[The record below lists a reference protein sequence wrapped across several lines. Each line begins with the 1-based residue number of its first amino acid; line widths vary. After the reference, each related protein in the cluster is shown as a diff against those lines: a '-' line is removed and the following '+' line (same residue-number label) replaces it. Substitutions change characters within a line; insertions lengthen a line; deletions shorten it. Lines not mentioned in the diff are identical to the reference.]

1 MLMKMQID
9 GKIFSHEKIGR
20 TASCYPG
27 ETYVIFSIEK
37 ASACS
42 TEITGG
48 FRQRF
53 LTGRK
58 QKSNYAT
65 DKTRE
70 WLRKR

>member
-1 MLMKMQID
+1 MQMKMQID

-20 TASCYPG
+20 TASCHPG
-27 ETYVIFSIEK
+27 ETYVIFSMET

-58 QKSNYAT
+58 QTQLHDTQDTPMTS
-65 DKTRE
+65 
-70 WLRKR
+70 